1 MTRSSYRGG
10 GGFRKVTSTGNRAD
24 RRAEELAACWESLR
38 RPVTAVRGVGSSLL
52 RQLRALEIETVED
65 LLFHF
70 PRRYLDRRRISR
82 ISEVRIGEEATVVG
96 RVRSVELRRPDPR
109 RSVLSVVLYDGT
121 AYLYGVWFNQPY
133 QAERLTPGTEVVFS
147 GKVQYRFGRLQ
158 MINPAYDILED
169 SDEVSARTV
178 HTARIIPLH
187 PATQKLSAA
196 MLRRLVMRALDQYG
210 DLPDPVPYEL
220 RRRYAY
226 PHRSQALREIHFP
239 SSQGRLNRARQRMA
253 YEELLLMQVALALNR
268 RHLRE
273 ETRGIAHAPP
283 GALIGGFLEAL
294 PFHLTSSQRRAFEE
308 IARDMVSPRPMN
320 RLLQGE
326 VGSGKTVVA
335 LLALLLTRES
345 GHQGV
350 FMAPTEILAEQH
362 FRNLT
367 QLLPEELQVRVELL
381 TGSTPPARRREI
393 LRAASTGELDI
404 LVGTH
409 ALIQED
415 VEFQDLGLV
424 VVDEQHRFG
433 LRQRILLKEKGAHP
447 DTLIMTA
454 TPIPRTLSLTLYGD
468 LEVSVLRELPAGRA
482 GTRTLVMGPERREEA
497 YRLMEEEL
505 RRGRQAFVVCP
516 LVDPSPAVEAKAAEK
531 EAGELRKV
539 FPARRVGLLH
549 GQMNKAEKDAV
560 MESFR
565 RGDVDILVSTTVIE
579 VGIDV
584 PNATVML
591 VENADRFGLSQLHQ
605 LRGRVGRGEHP
616 SHCIFIF
623 EGETEEAERR
633 MKAIAEISDGFEL
646 AEADLEIRG
655 EGSLFG
661 TRQSGI
667 SDLRVARLTK
677 DYHILR
683 AAREDATALVE
694 NDPHLERPEHL
705 FLRRE
710 VRERYGES
718 LGWLFQA

>member
-1 MTRSSYRGG
+1 MANGVE
-10 GGFRKVTSTGNRAD
+10 RK
-24 RRAEELAACWESLR
+24 AEELAACWESLH
-38 RPVTAVRGVGSSLL
+38 RPVTAVRGVGSNLL
-52 RQLRALEIETVED
+52 RQLRTLEIETVED
-65 LLFHF
+65 LLYHF

-96 RVRSVELRRPDPR
+96 RVRSTELRHPDPR
-109 RSVLSVVLYDGT
+109 RSVLSVALYDGT

-133 QAERLTPGTEVVFS
+133 QADRLTPGTEAVFS

-158 MINPAYDILED
+158 MVNPAYDILQE
-169 SDEVSARTV
+169 SGEVGARTV

-187 PATQKLSAA
+187 PATQKLSAG

-220 RRRYAY
+220 RRRHAY
-226 PHRSQALREIHFP
+226 PHRSQALREMHFP
-239 SSQGRLNRARQRMA
+239 SSLGRLNRARQRMA
-253 YEELLLMQVALALNR
+253 YEELFLMQVALALKR
-268 RHLRE
+268 YHLRE
-273 ETRGIAHAPP
+273 ETQGVAHSPP
-283 GALIGGFLEAL
+283 GALVRRLLEAL
-294 PFHLTSSQRRAFEE
+294 PFRLTASQERAFQE
-308 IARDMVSPRPMN
+308 ITRDMVSPRPMN

-335 LLALLLTRES
+335 LLALLLTREG

-362 FRNLT
+362 FRNLVH
-367 QLLPEELQVRVELL
+367 LLPPELQLRVELL

-393 LRAASTGELDI
+393 LRAASAGELDI

-409 ALIQED
+409 ALIQND
-415 VEFQDLGLV
+415 VEFRDLGLV

-482 GTRTLVMGPERREEA
+482 GTRTLVLSPERREEA

-505 RRGRQAFVVCP
+505 EKGRQAFVVCS

-531 EAGELRKV
+531 EAEELRKH
-539 FPARRVGLLH
+539 FPGRRVGLLH
-549 GQMNKAEKDAV
+549 GQLGKAEKDAA
-560 MESFR
+560 MDSFR
-565 RGDVDILVSTTVIE
+565 RGEVDILVSTTVIE

-591 VENADRFGLSQLHQ
+591 VEDADRFGLSQLHQ

-616 SHCIFIF
+616 AHCVFIF
-623 EGETEEAERR
+623 GGGTEEAERR
-633 MKAIAEISDGFEL
+633 MKAIAETSDGFKL

-661 TRQSGI
+661 TRQSGL

-677 DYHILR
+677 DYHILLS
-683 AAREDATALVE
+683 AREDATALVE
-694 NDPHLERPEHL
+694 EDPHLERPQHL

-710 VRERYGES
+710 VQERYGES
-718 LGWLFQA
+718 LTWLFQA

>member
-1 MTRSSYRGG
+1 MEDPGG
-10 GGFRKVTSTGNRAD
+10 
-24 RRAEELAACWESLR
+24 RRAEQLCAHREALR
-38 RPVTAVRGVGSSLL
+38 RPVTTVRGVGGNLL
-52 RQLRALEIETVED
+52 RHLRALDINTVED

-70 PRRYLDRRRISR
+70 PRRYLDRRKISR

-96 RVRSVELRRPDPR
+96 RVRSAELHRPGPR
-109 RSVLSVVLYDGT
+109 RSVLSVAVYDGS
-121 AYLYGVWFNQPY
+121 AYIYGVWFNQPY
-133 QAERLTPGTEVVFS
+133 QADRLIPGTEVVFS

-158 MINPAYDILED
+158 MVNPAYDILED
-169 SDEVSARTV
+169 SDEAGQRTV

-196 MLRRLVMRALDQYG
+196 MLRRLVMRALDQFG
-210 DLPDPVPYEL
+210 DLPDPVPYHL

-226 PHRSQALREIHFP
+226 PPRSQALREIHFP

-283 GALIGGFLEAL
+283 GPLIRSFLDSL
-294 PFHLTSSQRRAFEE
+294 PFRLTSSQQRAFEE
-308 IARDMVSPRPMN
+308 ISRDMMNPYPMN

-335 LLALLLTRES
+335 LMGLLLTRES

-362 FRNLT
+362 FRNIV
-367 QLLPEELQVRVELL
+367 QLLPPDLSVRVELL
-381 TGSTPPARRREI
+381 TGGTPTSRRREI
-393 LRAASTGELDI
+393 LRAARTGELDI

-415 VEFQDLGLV
+415 VEFRDLGLV

-482 GTRTLVMGPERREEA
+482 GTRTVVIGPDRREEA
-497 YRLMEEEL
+497 YRLVEGEL
-505 RRGRQAFVVCP
+505 SRGRQAFVVCP
-516 LVDPSPAVEAKAAEK
+516 LVDSSPAVEAKAAEK
-531 EAGELRKV
+531 EALELQAV
-539 FPARRVGLLH
+539 FPAYRVGLLH
-549 GQMNKAEKDAV
+549 GQMGKAEKDAA
-560 MESFR
+560 MEAFR
-565 RGDVDILVSTTVIE
+565 RGEIDLLVSTTVIE

-616 SHCIFIF
+616 SHCIFVF
-623 EGETEEAERR
+623 GGETEESARR
-633 MKAIAEISDGFEL
+633 MRAIAEISDGFEL

-661 TRQSGI
+661 TRQSGM
-667 SDLRVARLTK
+667 SDLRVARLSK

-683 AAREDATALVE
+683 AARADAFSLVE
-694 NDPHLERPEHL
+694 NDPHLEKPEHL
-705 FLRRE
+705 LLRWE
-710 VRERYGES
+710 VGERYGES
-718 LGWLFQA
+718 LSWLFQA